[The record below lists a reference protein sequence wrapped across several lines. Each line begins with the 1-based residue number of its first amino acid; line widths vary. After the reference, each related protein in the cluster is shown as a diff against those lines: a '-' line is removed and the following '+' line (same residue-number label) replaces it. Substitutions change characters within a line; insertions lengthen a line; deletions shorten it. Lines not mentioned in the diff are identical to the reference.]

1 MKQNIFNSAKFK
13 KWMIKFV
20 LFNNKEAM
28 WVRVL
33 NFNYLFWYSAEK
45 RLIRWMGLQF
55 MLTLLWSLIL
65 QMTHMS
71 GCESLLLSRDQ
82 VLNKDEPKHL
92 FDRKKKKSK
101 DITKTS
107 IIQTLTHD

>member
-1 MKQNIFNSAKFK
+1 
-13 KWMIKFV
+13 
-20 LFNNKEAM
+20 
-28 WVRVL
+28 
-33 NFNYLFWYSAEK
+33 
-45 RLIRWMGLQF
+45 MGLQF

-92 FDRKKKKSK
+92 FDRKKKSK